1 MQTINNYQEAER
13 FYNKQPTFKNS
24 IDRVCEQKQK
34 YGAIGRFASGQPKYG
49 YKPNGNNTAK
59 RMRML
64 PDKSIQFEYAGEPFC
79 TYHPDGQVTVQAPST
94 RRWGNFYY
102 QVLPKGLYLDTNGRS
117 GRIALIGHHI
127 RGISWW
133 DRSHYTGVVRTD
145 KPVRLKVGDD
155 GLWRP
160 VNEQQLT
167 PFKWKEVDRK
177 PARKLAQEKHIS
189 GFWAWLRAY
198 RKLQDI
204 ETDGGG
210 SSWLTAAEL
219 AAAVEQQDYKRVYDG
234 LRRNWSYWVA
244 DDGSWQSGLRI
255 SRGHF
260 EQMRMKVYAD
270 GGALIDKEMRVPTV
284 KQWRHIER
292 QLRKFERV

>member
-1 MQTINNYQEAER
+1 MQKLKDYQEALN

-24 IDRVCEQKQK
+24 TDRVCEQRQK
-34 YGAIGRFASGQPKYG
+34 YGVIGHSPQGYAQYG
-49 YKPNGNNTAK
+49 YKPNGNNTLK

-79 TYHPDGQVTVQAPST
+79 TYHPNGEVTIQAPSQ
-94 RRWGNFYY
+94 RRWGSFYY
-102 QVLPKGLYLDTNGRS
+102 HVLPSGLYLDMGSRS
-117 GRIALIGHHI
+117 GRIAFLGHNV
-127 RGISWW
+127 RGVSWW
-133 DRSHYTGVVRTD
+133 RPDAVTKVIRTD
-145 KPVRLKVGDD
+145 KPVRLKINKSGN
-155 GLWRP
+155 WKP
-160 VNEQQLT
+160 VDEQQLT

-198 RKLQDI
+198 RQLQDI
-204 ETDGGG
+204 ETDGEG
-210 SSWLTAAEL
+210 SKYLTAAEL
-219 AAAVEQQDYKRVYDG
+219 AAAIEQQDYKTVYDG
-234 LRRNWSYWVA
+234 LQRGWSYWR
-244 DDGSWQSGLRI
+244 DENGWQSGLRI

-270 GGALIDKEMRVPTV
+270 GGALIDKEARAPVI
-284 KQWRHIER
+284 KEWRHIER